1 MTNTTHSERLG
12 TTVLIV
18 DDEEMVRMA
27 MSTALS
33 HAGYIVLDV
42 ANGTEALD
50 LYQRHAERINVI
62 MLDLVLPDIWGD
74 DILPQLQAI
83 NPDVKVIVCSG
94 YDIKDGEFEGVE
106 TILKKPVPAEALVH
120 TVRTAVGDPT

>member
-1 MTNTTHSERLG
+1 MEDSVPNERLG

-42 ANGTEALD
+42 ASGIEALD
-50 LYQRHAERINVI
+50 LYRRHSERINVI
-62 MLDLVLPDIWGD
+62 VLDLVLPEVWGD
-74 DILPQLQAI
+74 DILPQLRQI
-83 NPDVKVIVCSG
+83 TPDVKVIVCSG
-94 YDIKDGEFEGVE
+94 YDIQEGEFEGVE
-106 TILKKPVPAEALVH
+106 AILKKPVPAEALVH
-120 TVRTAVGDPT
+120 SVRKAVGDPA